1 MTGTALKPA
10 SVAPSAR
17 RPIPPLTDTAF
28 AGLMAAVG
36 PFEEAPHLAVAVS
49 GGPDSMALV
58 LLVEDWIRTQG
69 GRVTALTVDHGFR
82 PESAGEARR
91 VGMWLKPRGIDHRVL
106 RWRGPRPGAGLQ
118 AAAREARYRLM
129 TAWCRDAGV
138 LHLLLAHHREDQAE
152 TYLLRMERGSG
163 PDGLA
168 AMAAV
173 VERPAVRL
181 VRPLLRIPRA
191 RLRATLE
198 FRRQEWIED
207 PSNRDS
213 GFARVRVRALLSGPR
228 TDPDST
234 LLLAGAAR
242 RAALERISLEGAT
255 SAWLARCCT
264 VYPAGYA
271 RLNARALSTAP
282 DDIRLRMLGRIVL
295 CIGGASYAPRSRR
308 LLRLHRSIADGGPHK
323 GLTLGG
329 CRILPVDGGLLVC
342 REARGAPDPMAAVPG
357 TDVLW
362 DDRFLVT
369 LAGTPDRVGVT
380 RLTRLGHDGWLEIAA
395 DCPGPGTIPAAVRP
409 TLPALRDN
417 AGVSVVPHL
426 DYKRGGRNP
435 RGIAISRIV
444 FHPRNAL
451 SPLGFALA

>member
-1 MTGTALKPA
+1 
-10 SVAPSAR
+10 
-17 RPIPPLTDTAF
+17 
-28 AGLMAAVG
+28 MAAVE
-36 PFEEAPHLAVAVS
+36 PFEGAPNVAVAVS

-58 LLVEDWIRTQG
+58 LLVEDWARAQG
-69 GRVTALTVDHGFR
+69 GRVTALTVDHDLR

-91 VGMWLKPRGIDHRVL
+91 VGVWLIRRGIDHRVL
-106 RWRGPRPGAGLQ
+106 RWRGPKPGAGVQ

-129 TAWCRDAGV
+129 TAWCRNAGV

-163 PDGLA
+163 RDGLA

-173 VERPAVRL
+173 VETPAVRL

-198 FRRQEWIED
+198 SRDQGWIDD
-207 PSNRDS
+207 PSNRDPN
-213 GFARVRVRALLSGPR
+213 FARVRLRDSLSGPR

-234 LLLAGAAR
+234 RRLAEAAR
-242 RAALERISLEGAT
+242 RAALKRIFLEDAT

-271 RLNARALSTAP
+271 RLDVRGLSTAP
-282 DDIRLRMLGRIVL
+282 DEVRLRVLGRIVL
-295 CIGGASYAPRSRR
+295 CIGGASYAPRLKR

-323 GLTLGG
+323 ARTLGG
-329 CRILPVDGGLLVC
+329 CRILSVDGGLLVC
-342 REARGAPDPMAAVPG
+342 REARGAPDPMAVVPG
-357 TDVLW
+357 TEVLW

-369 LAGTPDRVGVT
+369 LTGTAGPVGVT
-380 RLTRLGHDGWLEIAA
+380 RLTRLGHDGWAQIAR
-395 DCPGPGTIPAAVRP
+395 DCPGLGVIPAVARP

-426 DYKRGGRNP
+426 DYKRGGRYP
-435 RGIAISRIV
+435 QRIAIARIV

-451 SPLGFALA
+451 SPLGFSLA